1 VVSPDAESAAQG
13 KAAVRERVWALLETR
28 GLATFPRPIHG
39 RIPNFRGAEQAA
51 DRLADSAPFKAART
65 VKINPDAPQR
75 PLRLRALRAGKRVL
89 VPTPRLRGGFYL
101 LDPSAIPPNR
111 LLAAASIS
119 GFDRYGQPLALD
131 ALPPIDLVVM
141 GSVAVAPD
149 GARVGKGEGYAEL
162 EYATLRTLGR
172 LGADTPVCTTV
183 HDVQVVEAIPV
194 EPFDVPVDLIA
205 TPTRLVPTA
214 TPYPRPAGIL
224 WDRLD
229 PARAAE
235 MPVLAELRSAI
246 R

>member
-1 VVSPDAESAAQG
+1 VVSPDAESAAEH
-13 KAAVRERVWALLETR
+13 KAAIREQIWALLVTR

-51 DRLADSAPFKAART
+51 ARLAESAPFKAART

-101 LDPSAIPPNR
+101 LDPAAIPPNR

-149 GARVGKGEGYAEL
+149 GAR
-162 EYATLRTLGR
+162 
-172 LGADTPVCTTV
+172 
-183 HDVQVVEAIPV
+183 
-194 EPFDVPVDLIA
+194 
-205 TPTRLVPTA
+205 
-214 TPYPRPAGIL
+214 YPRPAGIL

-229 PARAAE
+229 PERAAE
-235 MPVLAELRSAI
+235 MPVLAELLAANR
-246 R
+246 